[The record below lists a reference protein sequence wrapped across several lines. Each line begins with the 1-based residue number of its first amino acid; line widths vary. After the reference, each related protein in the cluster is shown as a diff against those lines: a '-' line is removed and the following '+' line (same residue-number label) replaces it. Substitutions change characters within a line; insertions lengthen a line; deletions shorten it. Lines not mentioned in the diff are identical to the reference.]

1 MSNTYFT
8 GVSNEIYGKV
18 NAGTISTSTINT
30 GSLKTGTINCDSVQI
45 SLPKGAIIIPT
56 STDYTLTDADLSLM
70 VRGDVLYRDFTS
82 ACVFQLNRADTAA
95 EALRLLTLFNIPDT
109 TTTRLITLNRVNT
122 IRGFEVAIGADVS
135 VSTFK
140 YVKYI
145 RAGSLPSADM
155 YKPFVDGNAHRKAYI
170 LVYRGVDVD
179 GEKTIIFDVI
189 GYANE
194 NL

>member
-1 MSNTYFT
+1 MSNSSFT
-8 GVSNEIYGKV
+8 RVSNDELPTKIVALSADIGSIKCEI
-18 NAGTISTSTINT
+18 
-30 GSLKTGTINCDSVQI
+30 INCDSVQI
-45 SLPKGAIIIPT
+45 SLPKRAIIIPT
-56 STDYTLTDADLSLM
+56 SINYTLTDADLSLM
-70 VRGDVLYRDFTS
+70 VRGDVLYQDFTS

-135 VSTFK
+135 VSSFK

-189 GYANE
+189 GYANA
-194 NL
+194 